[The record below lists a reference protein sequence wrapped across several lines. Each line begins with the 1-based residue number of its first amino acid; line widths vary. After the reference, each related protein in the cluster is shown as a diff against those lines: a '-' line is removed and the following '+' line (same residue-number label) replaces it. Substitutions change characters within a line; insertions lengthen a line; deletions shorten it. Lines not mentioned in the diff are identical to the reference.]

1 MLVTLSPAKTL
12 DFDTPLKVSR
22 HTVPELVDDATAL
35 AEIMR
40 GKRPRDLRALM
51 GISDKLAEL
60 NAARFHDWSPAG
72 GAGSRQ
78 AVLAFMGDVYTGLDA
93 QSLGARDLDWAQK
106 HLRILSGLYGV
117 LRPLDLIRPYR
128 LEMGTAL
135 ATPRGKNLYQFWGEA
150 PTRALNAQARGL
162 RTRWLVNLASQE
174 YFGVVDAK
182 ALEPAV
188 VTPVFK
194 DFSNGRYKVVSFFA
208 KKARG
213 LMTRFIIENRL
224 RKPDDLLAFD
234 REGYRYDPAE
244 STTDAP
250 VFKRRTA

>member
-1 MLVTLSPAKTL
+1 MLITISPAKTL
-12 DFDTPLKVSR
+12 DFDSPLKLSR
-22 HTVPELVDDATAL
+22 HSMPALGDEAATL
-35 AEIMR
+35 AAIMR
-40 GKRPRDLRALM
+40 KKRPAELKALM

-60 NAARFHDWSPAG
+60 NAERFRDWAKVPAEG
-72 GAGSRQ
+72 TRQ

-93 QSLGARDLDWAQK
+93 RSLDARDLDWAQK

-135 ATPRGKNLYQFWGEA
+135 ATPRGANLYQYWGET
-150 PTRALNAQARGL
+150 PTRLLNEQAASL

-174 YFGVVDAK
+174 YFGVVARK
-182 ALEPAV
+182 QLGPAV

-194 DFSNGRYKVVSFFA
+194 DFSNGQYKVVSFFA

-224 RKPDDLLAFD
+224 RKPADLLDFD
-234 REGYRYDPAE
+234 REGYRYAPEE
-244 STTDAP
+244 SSPDAP
-250 VFKRRTA
+250 VFKRRLA

>member
-135 ATPRGKNLYQFWGEA
+135 ATGRAPAATERAMRSCTAAWRRALATGPIWVSAAMPA
-150 PTRALNAQARGL
+150 PTRRAWPRPCTSP
-162 RTRWLVNLASQE
+162 TR
-174 YFGVVDAK
+174 
-182 ALEPAV
+182 PAW
-188 VTPVFK
+188 TP
-194 DFSNGRYKVVSFFA
+194 SGWS
-208 KKARG
+208 
-213 LMTRFIIENRL
+213 M
-224 RKPDDLLAFD
+224 
-234 REGYRYDPAE
+234 
-244 STTDAP
+244 
-250 VFKRRTA
+250 